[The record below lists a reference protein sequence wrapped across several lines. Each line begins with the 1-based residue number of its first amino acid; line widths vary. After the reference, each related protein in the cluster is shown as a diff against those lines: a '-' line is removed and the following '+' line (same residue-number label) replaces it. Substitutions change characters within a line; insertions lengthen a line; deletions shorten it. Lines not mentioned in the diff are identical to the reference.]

1 MYIHLEEWNWNNY
14 IYIYMF
20 IEITVY
26 ISILEGHVIHVKT

>member
-1 MYIHLEEWNWNNY
+1 MYIHLEEWNWNN
-14 IYIYMF
+14 YIYMF